1 MTEYPT
7 SAQQQGEAALEHLR
21 SAPGL
26 LRLTPGQRDRIVRE
40 VRAERGERRARPAD
54 RRSRAA

>member
-21 SAPGL
+21 AGPSL

-40 VRAERGERRARPAD
+40 VRAERGGRGARP
-54 RRSRAA
+54 RRLLRSA

>member
-7 SAQQQGEAALEHLR
+7 SARQQGEAALEHLR
-21 SAPGL
+21 THPGP

-40 VRAERGERRARPAD
+40 VRAERGAARGLPRRLP
-54 RRSRAA
+54 RSA